1 MPGVHLMIA
10 AENSLAVLE
19 IFERGGPIMWVI
31 LAGAVLGIAFVFE
44 RLLSLRAH
52 RVLPPDLVQRISTLV
67 DQGKIRDARVICAEH
82 SAFIAPVFA
91 AALEAKERDASRAEI
106 KERVEEVGA
115 RQVARL
121 ERHIEIVGTVAS
133 VSPLLGLFG
142 TVVGMIQVFRRFSE
156 AYATG
161 AASPDRFADGIYTA
175 LITTAYGLLI
185 AIPMLVAYKFLQGRC
200 DRWIVEMEAAAMA
213 LVDRLMGESD
223 KDLETSA

>member
-1 MPGVHLMIA
+1 MHGLALA
-10 AENSLAVLE
+10 ANDSLAVLE

-31 LAGAVLGIAFVFE
+31 LAGAVLGVVFVLE
-44 RLLSLRAH
+44 RLLSLRSH
-52 RVLPPDLVQRISTLV
+52 KVLPREFVDRIRALV
-67 DQGKIRDARVICAEH
+67 DEGKVRDARVICEEH
-82 SAFIAPVFA
+82 TAVIAPIFA
-91 AALEAKERDASRAEI
+91 AALEGKERNADRAQI

-115 RQVARL
+115 RQIAKL

-200 DRWIVEMEAAAMA
+200 DRWIVDMEAAAMS
-213 LVDRLMGESD
+213 LVDRLLGKQAQGSSEA
-223 KDLETSA
+223 SA

>member
-1 MPGVHLMIA
+1 MA
-10 AENSLAVLE
+10 ANDSLAVLE

-31 LAGAVLGIAFVFE
+31 LAGAVLGVVFVLE
-44 RLLSLRAH
+44 RLLSLRSH
-52 RVLPPDLVQRISTLV
+52 RVLPREFVDRIRALV
-67 DQGKIRDARVICAEH
+67 DEGKVRDARVICEEH
-82 SAFIAPVFA
+82 TAVIAPIFA
-91 AALEAKERDASRAEI
+91 AALEGKERNADRAQI

-115 RQVARL
+115 RQIAKL

-200 DRWIVEMEAAAMA
+200 DRWIVDMEAAAMS
-213 LVDRLMGESD
+213 LVDRLLGKQEQGSS
-223 KDLETSA
+223 EASA